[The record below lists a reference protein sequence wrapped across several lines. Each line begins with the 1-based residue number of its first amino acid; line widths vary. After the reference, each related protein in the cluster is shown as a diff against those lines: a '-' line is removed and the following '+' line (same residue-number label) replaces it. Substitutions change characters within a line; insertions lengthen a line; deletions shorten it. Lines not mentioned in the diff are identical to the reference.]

1 MYRSFFFRKSNKT
14 ILQTVPCKYISKRI
28 TGLGSTATR
37 EEHGWAELYIRN
49 DQANIETHE

>member
-37 EEHGWAELYIRN
+37 EEHGWAELCIRN